1 MLDGEL
7 LLRKM
12 ASFCIQQKAATN
24 SGNCKLHRFV
34 LKSLGPWFFWL
45 LSFGRFFLCAEGF
58 KI

>member
-24 SGNCKLHRFV
+24 SGNCKLHRLVFLAAQLWAV
-34 LKSLGPWFFWL
+34 FFMRGGL
-45 LSFGRFFLCAEGF
+45 
-58 KI
+58 